1 MQLTAFKAV
10 RKENSELCCLLLPC
24 EWCQQS
30 ADAWCHRGSGRAD
43 MTSFHG
49 PGPCGLPDTG
59 WHPSAPSQG
68 NYKTRNVKEE
78 WCSTKKEQNTFK
90 PYNIPKRNYC
100 ISELLWTFQLKS
112 LKTTMRKFLE
122 PLTGPGTPPGTSE
135 AWTHWSDGW
144 SAGTD
149 RPLVHSLTHSSTY
162 TSLQR
167 AEH

>member
-1 MQLTAFKAV
+1 MW
-10 RKENSELCCLLLPC
+10 CIWLLLPC

-30 ADAWCHRGSGRAD
+30 ADAWCHRGSGTAD

-68 NYKTRNVKEE
+68 NYKTRNEKEE
-78 WCSTKKEQNTFK
+78 RCRTHSNHITFQK
-90 PYNIPKRNYC
+90 WTTC
-100 ISELLWTFQLKS
+100 ELLTQLKS

-149 RPLVHSLTHSSTY
+149 RLLVHSLTHSSTS